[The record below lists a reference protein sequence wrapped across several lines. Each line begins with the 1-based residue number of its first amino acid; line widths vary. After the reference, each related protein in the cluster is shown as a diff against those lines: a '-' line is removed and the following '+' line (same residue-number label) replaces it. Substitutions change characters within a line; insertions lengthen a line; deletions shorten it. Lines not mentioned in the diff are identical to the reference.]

1 MATATA
7 MAMAMAME
15 METIKICGGVTLH
28 YARDRQFKSGIMTV
42 RYLAPLDVDTASAV
56 TLLFRVL
63 ARGTRRHPTSA
74 DIRKECEML
83 WGATL
88 YPMSAALGEIQ
99 NIGFTATFIND
110 RLLPLPCGESAFDGI
125 CKLMGEMIYDPLTE
139 NDGSLLS
146 SFVESERDNLI
157 RELKNEDDKEELC
170 RFKMEGQMFKDEP
183 FSICSDGDTYHAS
196 LITPEFLTDF
206 YHDFIMSAPIEV
218 CILADIDR
226 GRAIDRVREL
236 FARTRQR
243 RQDRNFPIATLQ
255 RHSPRP
261 PQVIRETRSLAQS
274 RICAGYRSGTVLGD
288 PEFESFAL
296 MCEMLGRSPTNRLF
310 TELREKRG
318 LCYSCFLSTEL
329 YKGLVRIECSPER
342 SKTQKAYE
350 TICETVNSLAR
361 GEFSLEELE
370 SAKKSLTSAYRAV
383 GDDPLSTASWHYRR
397 YLAGICED
405 TNEAIS
411 AVSAITADQ
420 VAASAAL
427 LDPDTCYI
435 LEAER

>member
-1 MATATA
+1 MI
-7 MAMAMAME
+7 
-15 METIKICGGVTLH
+15 ETVKICSGVTLH
-28 YARDRQFKSGIMTV
+28 YARERQFKSGIMTI

-63 ARGTRRHPTSA
+63 ARGTKLHPTSA

-110 RLLPLPCGESAFDGI
+110 KYLPSGESAFDGI
-125 CKLMGEMIYDPLTE
+125 CRLIDEMIYDPLTE
-139 NDGSLLS
+139 KDGRLFS

-170 RFKMEGQMFKDEP
+170 RFKMEGRMFEGEP
-183 FSICSDGDTYHAS
+183 FSICSDGDVEHAA
-196 LITPEFLTDF
+196 LISPENLTDF
-206 YHDFIMSAPIEV
+206 YRDFIMSAPIEV

-226 GRAIDRVREL
+226 ERAIDRVSEL

-243 RQDRNFPIATLQ
+243 RPDRNFPTATVQ
-255 RHSPRP
+255 RRSPRP
-261 PQVIRETRSLAQS
+261 PQVIREARSLAQS

-296 MCEMLGRSPTNRLF
+296 MCELLGRSPTSKLF

-329 YKGLVRIECSPER
+329 YKGLVRIECGPER

-350 TICETVNSLAR
+350 VICETVRSLAR
-361 GEFSLEELE
+361 GDFSAEDLE
-370 SAKKSLTSAYRAV
+370 SAKKSLISAYRSV
-383 GDDPLSTASWHYRR
+383 SDDPLSISSWHYRR
-397 YLAGICED
+397 YLAGISED
-405 TNEAIS
+405 PSEAI
-411 AVSAITADQ
+411 ATVSTITADQ
-420 VAASAAL
+420 VTASAAL